1 MLYESRWIE
10 PLEFRNAMTGEVKV
24 VVYGGVIELPESVG
38 RLYPNYLKQVSM
50 TLPEEVMI
58 EDIQSEIVRDFNGTS
73 ERQIQKED
81 EIGKLILDGEEKKTE
96 KVKKAGR
103 PRVWGKDV
111 PNADKR
117 FYQRKA
123 KKEREQKFKDL
134 GMGGAE

>member
-10 PLEFRNAMTGEVKV
+10 PLEFRNPATGQVKI
-24 VVYGGVIELPESVG
+24 VVYGGVIDLPESVG
-38 RLYPNYLKQVSM
+38 RMYPNYLKPVPVV
-50 TLPEEVMI
+50 LPEEVII
-58 EDIQSEIVRDFNGTS
+58 EDIQSEIVNDFNGF
-73 ERQIQKED
+73 ERRIQKED

-111 PNADKR
+111 PASDKR
-117 FYQRKA
+117 YYQRKA

-134 GMGGAE
+134 NMGEDK